1 MVDAARLPEAVSYYR
16 RLIDFCHEWELNA
29 LLVRLTDDQGAA
41 LRFQSHPELITH
53 RHALTLEDA
62 RDLAAYGEQRGVT
75 LIPEVESFGHTRYI
89 TAVPR
94 YEHLEDR
101 DPGGPAGFTGLNPVA
116 PDTLALIGD
125 LYRDVAGAFPSRYL
139 HGGCDEV
146 NWGGSER
153 SRRALEGR
161 SRARIVAD
169 YINGLNEICQGLGRE
184 LIVWGD
190 VVLHREPDIAPRL
203 KKSVIVMDWQYLATD
218 PRAIARVAD
227 RAIAHGLR
235 VIGAPAMISCAWGPR
250 AGHQQLR
257 NVDAFADAYAG
268 IGDPRCLGV
277 TVTNWIP
284 SRYLQRSLWDHFA
297 YAAVAL
303 HRGSAAARRS
313 GFRSFVERFYGTG
326 WNSAW
331 RAIFDTYY
339 RIAPH
344 RPSCAPGLPGPRL
357 PVPWASEVDLRGAPG
372 AGTIDASPYAR
383 LHARLLSVGQSVQKN
398 QGDFSAL
405 ALSAEYLAHAF
416 WRQAAVEQA
425 REERTLRPAAGLLE
439 TIAERDR
446 TMAEKLDADW
456 NAGRFSD
463 SPGKLEAAP
472 GLEPADQLL
481 FRMRQAAEFSAEL
494 ARDGDRARRIL
505 RRIGNIKPRP

>member
-1 MVDAARLPEAVSYYR
+1 MVDAARLPEPVSYYR

-41 LRFQSHPELITH
+41 LRFRSHPELVTH
-53 RHALTLEDA
+53 LHALTLEDA

-94 YEHLEDR
+94 HAHLEDR
-101 DPGGPAGFTGLNPVA
+101 DPGGPAGFSGLNPVA
-116 PDTLALIGD
+116 PETLALIGD
-125 LYRDVAGAFPSRYL
+125 LCRDVAEAFPSRYL
-139 HGGCDEV
+139 HAGCDEV

-153 SRRALEGR
+153 SRRAIEARGR
-161 SRARIVAD
+161 AQVVAD
-169 YINGLNEICQGLGRE
+169 HINGLNEICRGLGRE

-190 VVLHREPDIAPRL
+190 GVLHREPDIAPRL
-203 KKSVIVMDWQYLATD
+203 EKSVIVMDWQYLATD
-218 PRAIARVAD
+218 PRAIARAAE
-227 RAIAHGLR
+227 RALAQGLR
-235 VIGAPAMISCAWGPR
+235 VIGAPALIFCAWGPR

-277 TVTNWIP
+277 IITNWVP
-284 SRYLQRSLWDHFA
+284 SRYLQRSIWDHLA

-303 HRGSAAARRS
+303 RRGSAAAQQS
-313 GFRSFVERFYGTG
+313 AFRSFVERFYGTG
-326 WNSAW
+326 WSSSW

-344 RPSCAPGLPGPRL
+344 RPSCGPRLSGPRL
-357 PVPWASEVDLRGAPG
+357 PVPWASEGDLREMLR
-372 AGTIDASPYAR
+372 AGVIDASPYAR
-383 LHARLLSVGQSVQKN
+383 FHARLLSVGQSVRQN

-405 ALSAEYLAHAF
+405 ALSADYLAHAF
-416 WRQAAVEQA
+416 WRQAAIEQA
-425 REERTLRPAAGLLE
+425 RQGRGLHSAGGLLE
-439 TIAERDR
+439 RIAERDR
-446 TMAEKLDADW
+446 TMVEKLDADW
-456 NAGRFSD
+456 NGARFSD
-463 SPGKLEAAP
+463 SPGKLETAP

-481 FRMRQAAEFSAEL
+481 FRMRQAAEFSAQL
-494 ARDGDRARRIL
+494 ARRST
-505 RRIGNIKPRP
+505 